1 VNVTWVGF
9 IQALVA
15 SIVILLIA
23 ITAAAYMTLTERR
36 LIARFQVRRGPNRVG
51 PFGFLQPLADAV
63 KLVFKTEYTPL
74 GADRIIYRLAPVISM
89 TLAVAGTA
97 VIPIGTYFMVSG
109 HRIPLV
115 LANVSVGLLV
125 LLAFS
130 SLGVYGIVLGG
141 WGSGSKYSLLGSLR
155 STAQIISYELPLGL
169 ALATVMLLAGTTNL
183 SAIVAQQSP
192 VPYIVVA
199 PVAFL
204 IYLISAVAEVNRAPF
219 DLPEAETELVA
230 GYLTEYA
237 GFRWSLYFLGEY
249 ANMLLV
255 GAVAT
260 TCFLGGWKGPFLSGP
275 LWFAIKM
282 AIFIFL
288 FVWLRATLP
297 RIRYDRLMRLGWEV
311 LLPLAFVNLVVTAA
325 IVGLIQR

>member
-1 VNVTWVGF
+1 MNITGF
-9 IQALVA
+9 LQALAGAVVVLF
-15 SIVILLIA
+15 IGL
-23 ITAAAYMTLTERR
+23 TAAAYMTLIERR
-36 LIARFQVRRGPNRVG
+36 LIARFQIRRGPNRVG

-63 KLVFKTEYTPL
+63 KLVFKGEFTPM
-74 GADRIIYRLAPVISM
+74 GADRIVYRIAPIISV
-89 TLAVAGTA
+89 TLAIAGMA
-97 VIPIGTYFMVSG
+97 LIPIGTYFSVGG

-115 LANVSVGLLV
+115 LADVNVGLLI
-125 LLAFS
+125 LIAFS

-169 ALATVMLLAGTTNL
+169 ALASVLLLAGTARL
-183 SAIVAQQSP
+183 SGIVAGQSP
-192 VPYIVVA
+192 IPYIVVL
-199 PVAFL
+199 PVAFV

-249 ANMLLV
+249 VNMLTV
-255 GAVAT
+255 SAIAT
-260 TCFLGGWKGPFLSGP
+260 ICFLGGWKGPFLAGP
-275 LWFAIKM
+275 LWFLIKM

-288 FVWLRATLP
+288 FVWVRATLP
-297 RIRYDRLMRLGWEV
+297 RIRYDRLMRLGWDI
-311 LLPLAFVNLVVTAA
+311 LLPLSLLNLIVTAV
-325 IVGLIQR
+325 IVGVFE

>member
-1 VNVTWVGF
+1 MNVTGF
-9 IQALVA
+9 LQALIGSVIVLLVA
-15 SIVILLIA
+15 V
-23 ITAAAYMTLTERR
+23 TAAAYMTLIERR
-36 LIARFQVRRGPNRVG
+36 LLARFQVRRGPNRVG

-63 KLVFKTEYTPL
+63 KLVFKGEYLPM
-74 GADRIIYRLAPVISM
+74 GADNVVYRAAPIVSLV
-89 TLAVAGTA
+89 LAVSGFAL
-97 VIPIGTYFMVSG
+97 IPIGTYFVVGG
-109 HRIPLV
+109 HRVPLV
-115 LANVSVGLLV
+115 LSNASVGLLI

-169 ALATVMLLAGTTNL
+169 SLASVMLLAGTVRL
-183 SAIVAQQSP
+183 SGIVAGQSP
-192 VPYIVVA
+192 IPYILIE
-199 PVAFL
+199 PVAFV

-237 GFRWSLYFLGEY
+237 GFRWSMYFLAEY
-249 ANMLLV
+249 VNMLTV
-255 GAVAT
+255 SAIAT
-260 TCFLGGWKGPFLSGP
+260 ICFLGGWKGPFLAGP

-282 AIFIFL
+282 AFFVFL

-297 RIRYDRLMRLGWEV
+297 RIRYDRLMRLGWDF
-311 LLPLAFVNLVVTAA
+311 LLPLAILNLLVTAL
-325 IVGLIQR
+325 IVGIFK

>member
-1 VNVTWVGF
+1 LNVTGF
-9 IQALVA
+9 LQALVGA
-15 SIVILLIA
+15 VIVMLVA
-23 ITAAAYMTLTERR
+23 VTAAAYMTLIERR
-36 LIARFQVRRGPNRVG
+36 LLARFQVRLGPNRVG

-63 KLVFKTEYTPL
+63 KLVFKGEFTPM
-74 GADRIIYRLAPVISM
+74 GADRIVYRLAPIISLV
-89 TLAVAGTA
+89 LAVSGFAL
-97 VIPIGTYFMVSG
+97 IPIGTYFVIGG
-109 HRIPLV
+109 HQVPLV
-115 LANVSVGLLV
+115 LANVSVGLLI

-169 ALATVMLLAGTTNL
+169 ALASVMLLAGTTRL
-183 SAIVAQQSP
+183 TGIVDGQSP
-192 VPYIVVA
+192 IPYIVVL

-237 GFRWSLYFLGEY
+237 GFRWSLYFLAEY
-249 ANMLLV
+249 VNMLTV
-255 GAVAT
+255 SAIAT
-260 TCFLGGWKGPFLSGP
+260 VCFLGGWKGPFLSGP

-282 AIFIFL
+282 ALFVFL
-288 FVWLRATLP
+288 FIWLRATLP
-297 RIRYDRLMRLGWEV
+297 RIRYDRLMRLGWDL
-311 LLPLAFVNLVVTAA
+311 LLPLAIVNLMVTAL
-325 IVGLIQR
+325 IVGVFK

>member
-1 VNVTWVGF
+1 MNVTGF
-9 IQALVA
+9 LQAFAGAVIVMLVA
-15 SIVILLIA
+15 V
-23 ITAAAYMTLTERR
+23 TAAAYMTLIERR
-36 LIARFQVRRGPNRVG
+36 LLARFQVRLGPNRVG

-63 KLVFKTEYTPL
+63 KLVFKGEYTPM
-74 GADRIIYRLAPVISM
+74 GADRVVYRLAPVISLV
-89 TLAVAGTA
+89 LAVSGFAL
-97 VIPIGTYFMVSG
+97 IPIGTYVVAGG
-109 HRIPLV
+109 HRVPLV
-115 LANVSVGLLV
+115 LANVNVGLLI

-169 ALATVMLLAGTTNL
+169 ALASVMLLAGTTRL
-183 SAIVAQQSP
+183 TGIVAGQSP
-192 VPYIVVA
+192 IPYIVVL

-237 GFRWSLYFLGEY
+237 GFRWSLYFLAEY
-249 ANMLLV
+249 VNMLTV
-255 GAVAT
+255 SAVAT
-260 TCFLGGWKGPFLSGP
+260 LCFLGGWKGPFLSGP

-282 AIFIFL
+282 ALFVFL
-288 FVWLRATLP
+288 FIWLRATLP
-297 RIRYDRLMRLGWEV
+297 RIRYDRLMRLGWDV
-311 LLPLAFVNLVVTAA
+311 LLPLAIINLMVTAL
-325 IVGLIQR
+325 IVGVFK

>member
-1 VNVTWVGF
+1 
-9 IQALVA
+9 
-15 SIVILLIA
+15 
-23 ITAAAYMTLTERR
+23 M
-36 LIARFQVRRGPNRVG
+36 
-51 PFGFLQPLADAV
+51 
-63 KLVFKTEYTPL
+63 
-74 GADRIIYRLAPVISM
+74 
-89 TLAVAGTA
+89 
-97 VIPIGTYFMVSG
+97 
-109 HRIPLV
+109 PLV
-115 LANVSVGLLV
+115 LSNASVGLLI

-169 ALATVMLLAGTTNL
+169 ALASVMLLAGTTRL
-183 SAIVAQQSP
+183 SGIVAGQSP
-192 VPYIVVA
+192 IPYIVVA

-249 ANMLLV
+249 INMLTV
-255 GAVAT
+255 SAIAT
-260 TCFLGGWKGPFLSGP
+260 ICFLGGWKGPFLSGP

-282 AIFIFL
+282 AFFVFL
-288 FVWLRATLP
+288 FVWVRATLP
-297 RIRYDRLMRLGWEV
+297 RIRYDRLMRLGWDV
-311 LLPLAFVNLVVTAA
+311 LLPLALANLMVTAL
-325 IVGLIQR
+325 IVGIFK

>member
-1 VNVTWVGF
+1 LNVTGF
-9 IQALVA
+9 LQALVGA
-15 SIVILLIA
+15 VVVMLVA
-23 ITAAAYMTLTERR
+23 VTAAAYMTLIERR
-36 LIARFQVRRGPNRVG
+36 LLARFQVRLGPNRVG

-63 KLVFKTEYTPL
+63 KLVFKGEYTPM
-74 GADRIIYRLAPVISM
+74 GADRVVYRLAPIISLV
-89 TLAVAGTA
+89 LAVSGFAL
-97 VIPIGTYFMVSG
+97 IPIGTYFVVGG
-109 HRIPLV
+109 HRVPLV
-115 LANVSVGLLV
+115 LSNASVGLLI

-169 ALATVMLLAGTTNL
+169 ALASVMLLAGTTRL
-183 SAIVAQQSP
+183 TGIVAGQSP
-192 VPYIVVA
+192 IPYIVVL

-237 GFRWSLYFLGEY
+237 GFRWSLYFLAEY
-249 ANMLLV
+249 VNMLTV
-255 GAVAT
+255 SAIAT
-260 TCFLGGWKGPFLSGP
+260 VCFLGGWKGPFLSGP

-282 AIFIFL
+282 ALFVFL
-288 FVWLRATLP
+288 FIWLRATLP
-297 RIRYDRLMRLGWEV
+297 RIRYDRLMRLGWDV
-311 LLPLAFVNLVVTAA
+311 LLPLAIINLMVTAL
-325 IVGLIQR
+325 IVGVFK